1 MNELE
6 RRTIDGRAEFAA
18 AVRLTLQCAA
28 QERVRELI
36 LVDSDFSGWPLED
49 AALLSALS
57 RWARRPL
64 RRMLMLA
71 CNFDTLPRQAPRFTA
86 WRRTWAHV
94 VECRSTDIEASQ
106 MPTLL
111 LAGSLGLNVLDRVN
125 WRGQWLADDHEI
137 GQWREVVDAVLQRS
151 EGDFPAN
158 TLGL

>member
-1 MNELE
+1 
-6 RRTIDGRAEFAA
+6 
-18 AVRLTLQCAA
+18 
-28 QERVRELI
+28 
-36 LVDSDFSGWPLED
+36 
-49 AALLSALS
+49 
-57 RWARRPL
+57 
-64 RRMLMLA
+64 
-71 CNFDTLPRQAPRFTA
+71 
-86 WRRTWAHV
+86 
-94 VECRSTDIEASQ
+94 